1 MSVMDHI
8 PKGKTTGIGSLP
20 HHNIDAALDF
30 AFSFDIP
37 FLPQIPIRNPWEY
50 SVPQALDGLPG
61 IRVESDGS
69 AHVDMTVWEGRA
81 RSFDEKL
88 LHAFDRATESDA
100 FEAFEP
106 SPATSSSWQPFLWE
120 VQERATKVAK
130 IQIVGPLTA
139 QWSLRSLEG
148 GRLDEHPEV
157 CAQIFRLILA
167 RGLAMSRRLKSL
179 GVETIVYLDEPA
191 LFVLTPENPRHLL
204 GLQELKLVISTLK
217 KEGVA
222 VGIHCCS
229 NTQWPSVLALG
240 IDFLSLDTHLSL
252 GSLLLESEALGHFL
266 KEGGRL
272 SLGLVP
278 TTEPGKINS
287 RDAERLFLEVA
298 QALES
303 GLGPER
309 GKAAFTDA
317 LYTPACG
324 LALHTPRDAQNVLAT
339 LARGI

>member
-1 MSVMDHI
+1 MGKPELDKI

-20 HHNIDAALDF
+20 HHNIDAALEY

-81 RSFDEKL
+81 KIFNEKL
-88 LHAFDRATESDA
+88 AHAFDRADDKDA

-120 VQERATKVAK
+120 LQERGTPVAK
-130 IQIVGPLTA
+130 VQIVGPLTA

-148 GRLDEHPEV
+148 GRLDEHPEI

-167 RGLAMSRRLKSL
+167 RGLAMSRRLKSV
-179 GVETIVYLDEPA
+179 GVETIFFLDEPA
-191 LFVLTPENPRHLL
+191 LFVLTPENPRHLV

-229 NTQWPSVLALG
+229 NTQWRNVLDLG
-240 IDFLSLDTHLSL
+240 IDFLSLDTGLSL
-252 GSLLLESEALGHFL
+252 GSLLLEQEALAKFVEG
-266 KEGGRL
+266 GGRL
-272 SLGLVP
+272 SLGLIP
-278 TTEPGKINS
+278 TSEPGKVS
-287 RDAERLFLEVA
+287 RNDAERLYLGVA
-298 QALES
+298 QALEH
-303 GLGPER
+303 GLGFT
-309 GKAAFTDA
+309 GVAAFKDA

-324 LALHTPRDAQNVLAT
+324 LALHTPDDAQNIFAT
-339 LARGI
+339 LQRA